1 MFDSIHWHVYGF
13 KGIVD
18 EITGFGVIGNIL
30 EDMALTPENVKTA
43 AMIAYAVLVILAYFI
58 GNISPSTILAKRQG
72 LDIKKEGSG
81 NAGTTNA
88 LRVMGKKAGIITLV
102 IDIMKGVLAVVL
114 AEIIA
119 GEAAGMYCAVAVI
132 VGHVWPVIYKFKG
145 GKGVATTFGALVA
158 INPLLGL
165 WTLAVVALVTFLS
178 KRMSAGSI
186 AGAIAFPV
194 ICLFNEPE
202 FIVWGTILAVIVLV
216 KHRANIVRLLEGE
229 EPKLG
234 FLDKDKKTDA
244 DEVPAAE
251 AADGAEQPEE
261 TETVSGQPEA
271 AEKPVADEDSA
282 EEISADDEEQPEE
295 EQVAAEEDTSDEEP
309 KEEPEAEQE
318 QEEKTEVET
327 EEQTPAKPEKYKR
340 PAVDKTVKKNGKKKK
355 SYPNKHKN
363 SNSNAKNKGGK
374 GKGKNSK
381 SKNGGKKGNS
391 KKKGG
396 KKK

>member
-18 EITGFGVIGNIL
+18 EIKGFGLIGNII
-30 EDMALTPENVKTA
+30 ENMAMTPEEVKRVA
-43 AMIAYAVLVILAYFI
+43 LISYIVLILLAYFV
-58 GNISPSTILAKRQG
+58 GNISPSTILAKRRG

-88 LRVMGKKAGIITLV
+88 LRVMGKKAGVITLV
-102 IDIMKGVLAVVL
+102 IDIMKGVLTVVL
-114 AEIIA
+114 AEVLA
-119 GEAAGMYCAVAVI
+119 GEACGMYCAVAVI
-132 VGHVWPVIYKFKG
+132 IGHVWPVVYKFKG

-158 INPLLGL
+158 INPMLGI
-165 WTLAVVALVTFLS
+165 WTLVVVAVVTFLT

-202 FIVWGTILAVIVLV
+202 FIVWGTLLAFIVLI
-216 KHRANIVRLLEGE
+216 KHRANIVRLLEGT

-234 FLDKDKKTDA
+234 FLDKDKKAQDAVAEESVEVAEEAEAEEVAELAEVAEPAEPADQPA
-244 DEVPAAE
+244 DEKDAVVAEPTEEPAQVV
-251 AADGAEQPEE
+251 DEE
-261 TETVSGQPEA
+261 VTEDAV
-271 AEKPVADEDSA
+271 VADEPA
-282 EEISADDEEQPEE
+282 EEPAEESAPAEEPAEESAPEE
-295 EQVAAEEDTSDEEP
+295 PAEP
-309 KEEPEAEQE
+309 
-318 QEEKTEVET
+318 
-327 EEQTPAKPEKYKR
+327 KPEKYKR

-363 SNSNAKNKGGK
+363 GKSNGKSK
-374 GKGKNSK
+374 GKSN
-381 SKNGGKKGNS
+381 
-391 KKKGG
+391 KKGG